1 MGSRTIAATV
11 VVALALLAAGCGG
24 SDGNSSESAATAT
37 TTPAPTETET
47 PTATED
53 ADSDSKDAGDDKD
66 KEAGSAAA
74 KQDCGKVGDI
84 AGSPKTAPPSNLALP
99 GDAHVYES
107 EGPFGK
113 TTRFFAAEAGA
124 PDDLPRVRDDATDAL
139 VENGYK
145 LLASDQEKDA
155 EAESHLSGP
164 HTVDIQVI
172 SLCKGKVRI
181 RYTVS

>member
-1 MGSRTIAATV
+1 MGSRSYAATV
-11 VVALALLAAGCGG
+11 VVALALLAAGCGS
-24 SDGNSSESAATAT
+24 SDGNSSSESAATS
-37 TTPAPTETET
+37 TPAPTETPT
-47 PTATED
+47 PTPTEDKD
-53 ADSDSKDAGDDKD
+53 ADSEDKD
-66 KEAGSAAA
+66 KEAGAA
-74 KQDCGKVGDI
+74 KQDCDKVGDL

-99 GDAHVYES
+99 GDARVYES

-113 TTRFFAAEAGA
+113 TTRFFAAEAGT